1 MRNRGPAQIP
11 KRIDSIKFSLMNP
24 NEIRKMSSVEVK
36 TADTYK
42 DDGHAYKQ
50 GLMDPKM
57 GVIDPGVRCDTCGNK
72 YEDCPSHFGHI
83 SLELPVI
90 HIGFTQL
97 IKLALKAT
105 CNSCSKVLLHDKPGT
120 HPIDPEKSEQDFY
133 RQRIHDVMIKHGV
146 GSTEFSKMIKELSLI
161 HI

>member
-146 GSTEFSKMIKELSLI
+146 LGRQSSPR
-161 HI
+161 